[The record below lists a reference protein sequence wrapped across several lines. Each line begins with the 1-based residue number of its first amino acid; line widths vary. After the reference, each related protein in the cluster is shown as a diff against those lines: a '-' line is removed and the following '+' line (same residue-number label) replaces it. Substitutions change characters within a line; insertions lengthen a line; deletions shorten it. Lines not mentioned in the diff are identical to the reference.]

1 MKSTLNDRCQFS
13 ILYKEIQY
21 KRHPTPLLYPRIFV
35 PNILFF
41 AEKMVPTPTPT
52 CLPLL
57 YNCTPSLPME
67 KLPQYYII
75 NTFRARIAEEDPVFC
90 TRFVMLPS

>member
-21 KRHPTPLLYPRIFV
+21 NRHPTPLLYPRIFV

-41 AEKMVPTPTPT
+41 AEKMVPTP
-52 CLPLL
+52 PL
-57 YNCTPSLPME
+57 
-67 KLPQYYII
+67 
-75 NTFRARIAEEDPVFC
+75 PVFLYP
-90 TRFVMLPS
+90 LPSDGETTTVLHHQYL

>member
-35 PNILFF
+35 PNILGFF

-52 CLPLL
+52 CLTVP
-57 YNCTPSLPME
+57 PPLPME

-75 NTFRARIAEEDPVFC
+75 HTFRARIAEEDPVFC